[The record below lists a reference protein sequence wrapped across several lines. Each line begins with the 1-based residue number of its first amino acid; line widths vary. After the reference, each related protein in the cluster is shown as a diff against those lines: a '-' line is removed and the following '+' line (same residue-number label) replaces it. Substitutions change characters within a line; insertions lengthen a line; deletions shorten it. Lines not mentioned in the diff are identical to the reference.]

1 MIAPKAN
8 GLTGEQARRVN
19 RVRMAERLGKLPS
32 EIDAMPW
39 ADYCDV
45 LAVWG
50 AEDDH
55 AKQQRAVRG
64 RRG

>member
-1 MIAPKAN
+1 
-8 GLTGEQARRVN
+8 VN

-32 EIDAMPW
+32 EIDAMPYS
-39 ADYCDV
+39 DYCDV

-50 AEDDH
+50 AEDDY

-64 RRG
+64 RRA

>member
-1 MIAPKAN
+1 M
-8 GLTGEQARRVN
+8 
-19 RVRMAERLGKLPS
+19 RMAERLGKLPG
-32 EIDAMPW
+32 EIDAMPYR
-39 ADYCDV
+39 DYCDL

-64 RRG
+64 RRS